1 MIFFP
6 SYIIGPQMLFMR
18 YSGLLDNL
26 FLSLVIYKVSILQ
39 ILEYASIGYRLN
51 NYLLVRLKLTTVQNE
66 GI

>member
-51 NYLLVRLKLTTVQNE
+51 NYLSVKLKLTTVQNE